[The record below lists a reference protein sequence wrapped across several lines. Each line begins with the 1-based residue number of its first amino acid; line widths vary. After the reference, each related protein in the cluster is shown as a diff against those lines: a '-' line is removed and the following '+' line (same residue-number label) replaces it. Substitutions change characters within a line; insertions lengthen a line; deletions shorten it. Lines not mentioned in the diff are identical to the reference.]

1 MDKPKVID
9 SGRMAAGD
17 VVLALPS
24 SGFHSNGYSLVRK
37 VFDVE
42 NTDLNRYYDELGE
55 TLGEALL
62 RPTVIYVKPVLRCID
77 AADVRGV
84 SHITGGGFYENI
96 PRCIP
101 DGLCARI
108 DKAAIR
114 TPAVFGLLQAKGGI
128 DEHDMFNTFNMGV
141 GMVVV
146 VSPET
151 AEAALGAL
159 RAEGIDAYVMRR
171 DRHRRRKKNLSM
183 LKQHA
188 GKGEDLTMN
197 KAKIAVLVSGGG
209 TNSQALLDA
218 QAAGTLA
225 HGEIT
230 LVVSSNEG
238 AYALTRAANA
248 GIRAQTIS
256 PKQCGGQAAFETALS
271 ALLAECEID
280 LIVLAGFLTIL
291 SADFTARWPSR
302 ILNVHPSLIP
312 AFCGKGMYGLKVHEA
327 ALRTGVKVTGATVH
341 FVNEIPDGGR
351 ILLQKGGGG
360 PAG

>member
-1 MDKPKVID
+1 MEDFSRIRRLPPYVFALVGDLKMRLRRQNIDIVDFSMGNPDIPTPPHIVEKLVEAAQKPVNHRYSLSRGIPNLRKAICDRYARNYGVQLDPD
-9 SGRMAAGD
+9 SEAIVTLGCKEGLAHLSLAMLEPGD

-101 DGLCARI
+101 DGLCAKI

-146 VSPET
+146 VSHET

-159 RAEGIDAYVMRR
+159 RAEGIDAYVC
-171 DRHRRRKKNLSM
+171 
-183 LKQHA
+183 
-188 GKGEDLTMN
+188 
-197 KAKIAVLVSGGG
+197 
-209 TNSQALLDA
+209 
-218 QAAGTLA
+218 
-225 HGEIT
+225 GEI
-230 LVVSSNEG
+230 
-238 AYALTRAANA
+238 
-248 GIRAQTIS
+248 
-256 PKQCGGQAAFETALS
+256 
-271 ALLAECEID
+271 
-280 LIVLAGFLTIL
+280 
-291 SADFTARWPSR
+291 
-302 ILNVHPSLIP
+302 
-312 AFCGKGMYGLKVHEA
+312 
-327 ALRTGVKVTGATVH
+327 VTG
-341 FVNEIPDGGR
+341 EEKIS
-351 ILLQKGGGG
+351 LC
-360 PAG
+360 